1 MKNKK
6 SGGLLRTLSRVLSG
20 KFGSNRF
27 ALENFFLNVWNRR
40 KNWAFDE
47 IFKGQYGPCRIV
59 PGSVSLKQI
68 SISPWSNFIESFNGL
83 CESIRILLDSDWLKI
98 FQIAK
103 KELLMEN
110 LFGIP
115 IMWFNLY
122 NILIL
127 VMILNYI
134 LIWVCYICF
143 DKNWSIFSERT
154 IWVKPSFKIRD
165 FCDLKCI
172 MVVKIEKRYVPL
184 MKLDRFLEMIMWLKC
199 IVPDTVFDTYFWTS

>member
-6 SGGLLRTLSRVLSG
+6 SGGLLGTLSRVLNG

-27 ALENFFLNVWNRR
+27 ALKNFFMNVWNRR
-40 KNWAFDE
+40 KNLAFDE
-47 IFKGQYGPCRIV
+47 VFKGQYGSYRIV
-59 PGSVSLKQI
+59 PDSISLKQT
-68 SISPWSNFIESFNGL
+68 SMSPWSNFIESFNGL

-115 IMWFNLY
+115 ITWFNSCY
-122 NILIL
+122 ILIL

-134 LIWVCYICF
+134 LIWVCYI
-143 DKNWSIFSERT
+143 W
-154 IWVKPSFKIRD
+154 
-165 FCDLKCI
+165 
-172 MVVKIEKRYVPL
+172 
-184 MKLDRFLEMIMWLKC
+184 
-199 IVPDTVFDTYFWTS
+199 FW